1 MTATPALREI
11 LIVLCCCAS
20 WITAPSSLAAP
31 ASSLDCRS
39 SQTEPRVI
47 QTTLS
52 DVPALVRMPKRVTLP
67 PVLLW
72 HGFGP
77 PASERAL
84 MAALPLDDVPAIK
97 VYLGLPMFGARMPA
111 RGMDELAERQKT
123 DMGTLVFAPI
133 VIGAADEL
141 AKVVRALSDAGC
153 LRPGDEVG
161 LFGFSAGGASALLA
175 LADRKVNVKA
185 AVTLNASTGLSA
197 SVRAF
202 ERASGQTYK
211 WTPASRELAQ
221 RSDAVGRAADIAF
234 GATPP
239 ALLIIHG
246 EHDQML
252 PPQTAIDLYES
263 LLPRYERVAAHSR
276 LQLVLLP
283 DMAHAWSDGAAGD
296 PLRARISLWFRQH
309 L

>member
-1 MTATPALREI
+1 MTRTLLLGRILTALW
-11 LIVLCCCAS
+11 CCAG
-20 WITAPSSLAAP
+20 WTTAHSSNAASAP
-31 ASSLDCRS
+31 SLDCRR

-52 DVPALVRMPKRVTLP
+52 DVPALVRIPKTVTLP
-67 PVLLW
+67 PILLW

-77 PASERAL
+77 PASEGAL

-111 RGMDELAERQKT
+111 RGMDELAERQKK
-123 DMGTLVFAPI
+123 DMGTLVFAPV

-141 AKVVRALSDAGC
+141 EKVVRSLSDAGC
-153 LRPGDEVG
+153 LERGEGVG
-161 LFGFSAGGASALLA
+161 LFGFSAGGASTLLA
-175 LADRKVNVKA
+175 LADRNVNIKA
-185 AVTLNASTGLSA
+185 AVTLNASTGLST

-202 ERASGQTYK
+202 ERASKQTYN

-221 RSDAVGRAADIAF
+221 RSDAVTRAADIAS
-234 GATPP
+234 GARPP

-246 EHDQML
+246 EHDRML
-252 PPQTAIDLYES
+252 PPQTAIELYEA
-263 LLPRYERVAAHSR
+263 LLPRYERVAARSR
-276 LQLVLLP
+276 LQLALLP
-283 DMAHAWSDGAAGD
+283 DVTHTWVDGPGGD
-296 PLRARISLWFRQH
+296 PLRARISQWFRRH